1 MHNLL
6 TNEPFI
12 ISLKKLAYISFH
24 NEYFL
29 WKYFGSK
36 ILVTVTV
43 SVEVLNEAV
52 LEYKKYWSYSE
63 FDDLRPT
70 VG

>member
-52 LEYKKYWSYSE
+52 LEYKKY
-63 FDDLRPT
+63 
-70 VG
+70 